1 MARKRWRYHASLA
14 GLTFAA
20 LVATLNWDSEQ
31 HWLDRLS
38 IVSAYSCLV
47 CLSVALLIGPRQAIR
62 FGKPIVN
69 HYLRRDLGIWGAVWG
84 FGHFY
89 LAMLLSMNNEYLE
102 RFVYADDLPFAEAT
116 QYLLYSAGTIAGFL
130 VGVVFIVLLGL
141 SNDWSLRRLGR
152 RKWKRMQRLAYVAF
166 GLIMVHG
173 FAFQLIESRQLALV
187 GGMAVAGAM
196 VVFAQ
201 FAGRI
206 AVKKAGGPAPHR

>member
-1 MARKRWRYHASLA
+1 MTRKRWRHHASLG

-20 LVATLNWDSEQ
+20 FVATLNWDSEQ
-31 HWLDRLS
+31 AWLDRLS
-38 IVSAYSCLV
+38 IVSAYACLV
-47 CLSVALLIGPRQAIR
+47 CLSVALLIGPWQAIR
-62 FGKPIVN
+62 YGKPILN
-69 HYLRRDLGIWGAVWG
+69 HYLRRDLGIWGAIWG

-116 QYLLYSAGTIAGFL
+116 QYLLYSAGTIVGFL

-166 GLIMVHG
+166 GLIVVHG
-173 FAFQLIESRQLALV
+173 FAFQLIESRRILLTALLLIAAGFVLTAQLT
-187 GGMAVAGAM
+187 
-196 VVFAQ
+196 
-201 FAGRI
+201 GRL
-206 AVKKAGGPAPHR
+206 AVK